1 MSEPLWQAR
10 TKRDLIIE
18 VWEWLDCESV
28 GGREIQAIAEIAR
41 ARYGAGADESPMA
54 LARLLADEGAEL
66 RHPEIM
72 ALDVIWRTSDKYDA
86 MFRNALKC
94 DDLAQTFQ
102 SLRRLENLR
111 QQFLREPDR
120 EGQRR
125 LRELALQ
132 AKKRAAALAQDSK
145 TPAPQRDENAE
156 IAEWFTVWLNSP
168 GLFNG
173 WLELRIKAPD
183 FKQKFAVE

>member
-1 MSEPLWQAR
+1 MSEPNWQAR

-41 ARYGAGADESPMA
+41 ERYGAGADESPLA

-72 ALDVIWRTSDKYDA
+72 ALDVVWRTSDKYDA

-120 EGQRR
+120 EG
-125 LRELALQ
+125 
-132 AKKRAAALAQDSK
+132 
-145 TPAPQRDENAE
+145 
-156 IAEWFTVWLNSP
+156 
-168 GLFNG
+168 
-173 WLELRIKAPD
+173 
-183 FKQKFAVE
+183 